1 MEQHRLEKC
10 NKLREMGL
18 NPYVNSHIITS
29 PIADILEKYSS
40 SETELPE
47 GEEFSAAGRILA
59 KREFGKTAF
68 LTIRDRSGIIQVY
81 IKKALLTEEEFEV
94 YTLTDVGYSLA
105 PILNAMANWGT
116 DYKLFLKLLQKRG

>member
-40 SETELPE
+40 SEAELPE
-47 GEEFSAAGRILA
+47 GRRIQRSRKNSCK
-59 KREFGKTAF
+59 KRVWKNCIFN
-68 LTIRDRSGIIQVY
+68 Y
-81 IKKALLTEEEFEV
+81 
-94 YTLTDVGYSLA
+94 
-105 PILNAMANWGT
+105 
-116 DYKLFLKLLQKRG
+116 

>member
-29 PIADILEKYSS
+29 TIANILEKYSS

-47 GEEFSAAGRILA
+47 SEEFSAYKYIL
-59 KREFGKTAF
+59 KKYFYQKKN
-68 LTIRDRSGIIQVY
+68 LKY
-81 IKKALLTEEEFEV
+81 IH
-94 YTLTDVGYSLA
+94 
-105 PILNAMANWGT
+105 
-116 DYKLFLKLLQKRG
+116 

>member
-29 PIADILEKYSS
+29 TIANILEKYSS

-47 GEEFSAAGRILA
+47 SEEFSAAGRILA

-81 IKKALLTEEEFEV
+81 IKKVLLSEEEFEV
-94 YTLTDVGYSLA
+94 YT
-105 PILNAMANWGT
+105 
-116 DYKLFLKLLQKRG
+116 